1 MKKRKSI
8 LKKALIMLLCF
19 CFCANMTGC
28 GKQSGKKQDKK
39 ETASYEKMLQSLS
52 YKKGDKVTLWYTK
65 ESDLPFLQESKK
77 QIKQKYGVEVKLV
90 LKDSV
95 NYYEE
100 IVEKSNTE
108 EAPDLYL
115 ITNDKL
121 KKYESAGLIEDNRF
135 FSKEFLDKEYAS
147 VAVDAMTYES
157 VQYGY
162 PVYGETNLFLY
173 DGIVVKEPV
182 KTFDEILDFA
192 ENFEDDSNQK
202 TILQWD
208 VSNEMINYM
217 FFTDQV
223 VIKGEKGDN
232 PDQMD
237 MGNASIKKGLEYFQ
251 SLSNFLSI
259 PVEKSS
265 EEGVRKAL
273 SQEKV
278 VFAICQGDYLKELE
292 NSKSNYK
299 IGRLPDLTDSLKTKG
314 ISVTTLAAVNP
325 LSKNSD
331 SANLVASYMSYQM
344 AKEQYQHTNQLGLVE
359 NIDRKSEYEQQAYE
373 QYKETTPIAKT
384 LDMGNFWIQAD
395 IMFQNIYKGNSVEKE
410 LKELELSLSK

>member
-19 CFCANMTGC
+19 CFCANMAGC

-39 ETASYEKMLQSLS
+39 EAASYEKMLQSLS

-77 QIKQKYGVEVKLV
+77 QIKEKYGVEVKLV

-173 DGIVVKEPV
+173 DGTVVKEPV

-237 MGNASIKKGLEYFQ
+237 MGNASVKKGLEYFQ

-344 AKEQYQHTNQLGLVE
+344 AKEQYQLTNQLGLVE